1 MTFIKHGDIINC
13 KYICGNICIF
23 YASEFARICG
33 GYMKNNKENT
43 NKNIN
48 EETFEIDLRRIG
60 KAIWSKVWLIAVVS
74 VLAGAIALLAT
85 IYLITPMYE
94 SSALFYVNNNSL
106 SVGGTTVDIDSG
118 DITASKSLVE
128 TYIVILN
135 SREVLE
141 DVIDFAEVDYTY
153 GQLKNML
160 SASSVNSTE
169 VFEVVI
175 TGPDPYEAEKIADAI
190 TEILPNKISNIVEG
204 TSAKVV
210 DYAIVASKP
219 SSPNRTT
226 NILLGVVIGFIVSV
240 SVVVLNELFDN
251 TIRSEEDIAQI
262 CNLPILAAVPDML
275 ARSKGGYYY
284 DVKKKSSKKK
294 QQNSTEAEENDKTK
308 TILVGNGIS
317 FAASEAYKLL
327 RTKLQFSFADNEGCR
342 VIGVSSALAGE
353 GKSLS
358 SVNLAHSLSQ
368 LGKRVMLI
376 DCDMRRPS
384 VAAKLEMERV
394 PGLSNYLAE
403 RLAVADVIQ
412 NCSFDSENASCLYSV
427 IAAGRIPPNP
437 IELLSSRKMEDMLEK
452 LKSYYDYIIL
462 DLPPVGEVS
471 DAIVAAKF
479 TDGVL
484 MVACQNYCTRKAFSH
499 AVEQFDFVDSKILGI
514 VLNRVSDNAGGY
526 GYKYGKRYYKK
537 YYGRYG
543 YGYASDKEQ

>member
-1 MTFIKHGDIINC
+1 
-13 KYICGNICIF
+13 
-23 YASEFARICG
+23 
-33 GYMKNNKENT
+33 MKNNNEK
-43 NKNIN
+43 IN
-48 EETFEIDLRRIG
+48 NRKAADEAVEIDLKRVW
-60 KAIWSKVWLIAVVS
+60 KAVWNRLWLIAVVS
-74 VLAGAIALLAT
+74 IVSGALALLAT
-85 IYLITPMYE
+85 VYLITPMYE

-118 DITASKSLVE
+118 DITASKSLVQ

-153 GQLKNML
+153 GQLKEML
-160 SASSVNSTE
+160 SASSVNATE

-175 TGPDPYEAEKIADAI
+175 TGPDPYEAEKIASAI

-219 SSPNRTT
+219 SSPNRVINT
-226 NILLGVVIGFIVSV
+226 IVGFVIGFVISV
-240 SVVVLNELFDN
+240 LAVILNEFFDN
-251 TIRSEEDIAQI
+251 TIRSEEDVSQI
-262 CNLPILAAVPDML
+262 SNHPILAAVPDML
-275 ARSKGGYYY
+275 SRSKGGYYY
-284 DVKKKSSKKK
+284 DVKQKSSKKK
-294 QQNSTEAEENDKTK
+294 QQNTVETEENDKNK
-308 TILVGNGIS
+308 AALIGSGIS

-327 RTKLQFSFADNEGCR
+327 RTKIQFSFADNDGCR

-358 SVNLAHSLSQ
+358 SVNLAYSLSQ
-368 LGKRVMLI
+368 LGKRVVII

-384 VAAKLEMERV
+384 VATKLGIERF

-403 RLAVADVIQ
+403 RMAIADVIQ
-412 NCSFDSENASCLYSV
+412 NCSSGAEDNPCMYSV

-437 IELLSSRKMEDMLEK
+437 IELLSSHKMEDMLEK

-479 TDGVL
+479 ADGVL
-484 MVACQNYCTRKAFSH
+484 MVVCQNYCTRNAF
-499 AVEQFDFVDSKILGI
+499 ARAIEQFEFVDSKILGI
-514 VLNRVSDNAGGY
+514 VLNRVSENSGGY

-537 YYGRYG
+537 YYNRYG
-543 YGYASDKEQ
+543 YGYSSDKE